1 MPASGCVNSN
11 FDVRAV
17 ARSLLLLRVAMIG
30 AASIQQESKTKIT
43 KAGGWL
49 QTAGDSIQEGTML
62 VLTRKRSEMIQIGE
76 NVVIKVLQT
85 GRSTVKIGIEA
96 PDDVRVIRAELAC
109 APAPGH
115 PLAAFLQERREIKH
129 GKMRIDPKE
138 EKIVVE

>member
-1 MPASGCVNSN
+1 M
-11 FDVRAV
+11 
-17 ARSLLLLRVAMIG
+17 LRLVVAMIG
-30 AASIQQESKTKIT
+30 AVDSAGIETRIT
-43 KAGGWL
+43 KDCGWL

-109 APAPGH
+109 APAAGH

-129 GKMRIDPKE
+129 GKMRMDPKE
-138 EKIVVE
+138 EKLVVE